1 MENLRVVVNNAA
13 DQTEVRNI
21 MISLGYP
28 PKEITCISGGDL
40 GFVVNAHNENGATY
54 KEITLP
60 ELRDL
65 VVLKR
70 NDIEDATHEDYLGL
84 KHLLLMHTRHV
95 WGGEKWLISTA
106 DFSKLKPIEKTE
118 MKAKEYLNKETHAYV
133 KTHDLVSKDSNWIEI
148 PDGAETLNYFDD
160 KENLFFLKG
169 SGKDTMFSNDLND
182 WEWKEWGDID
192 FDGVVCLWS
201 RHTHP
206 EELPFIDDECYTN
219 KSDGGFRLP
228 KVEPCDM
235 SKWVEHRGE
244 SLNDQYAEIET
255 VRKKIRENNHYFIDV
270 SDVDEVDF
278 YEIAKRYNVTDPAIQ
293 HILKKCLAIGNRGH
307 KDLETDLMD
316 ILKTAKRALRINGF
330 GEPK

>member
-1 MENLRVVVNNAA
+1 VRNLRVTVNNAA
-13 DQTEVRNI
+13 DQTEARNI
-21 MISLGYP
+21 MISLGYL

-40 GFVVNAHNENGATY
+40 GFVVNAYNENGATY

-70 NDIEDATHEDYLGL
+70 NYVGDATHTDGHYNFYVG
-84 KHLLLMHTRHV
+84 KD
-95 WGGEKWLISTA
+95 KNYF
-106 DFSKLKPIEKTE
+106 FSSCDKAWRDTWKNVEILKPIEKKE
-118 MKAKEYLNKETHAYV
+118 MKEYLDKQQDGTYKLIEA
-133 KTHDLVSKDSNWIEI
+133 DSGCVDRDWIEI
-148 PDGAETLNYFDD
+148 PEGSETFNYYDRKD
-160 KENLFFLKG
+160 NLFFLKG
-169 SGKDTMFSNDLND
+169 TGDNALFSNDIND

-206 EELPFIDDECYTN
+206 EELPFVDDET
-219 KSDGGFRLP
+219 SQ
-228 KVEPCDM
+228 
-235 SKWVEHRGE
+235 
-244 SLNDQYAEIET
+244 SLNDQYAEIEK
-255 VRKKIRENNHYFIDV
+255 VRKKTRENNHYFIDV
-270 SDVDEVDF
+270 SNVDEVDF